1 MHCVFFAMKTAVT
14 LFFLKLKLGWV
25 GASPP
30 WCKLSGGVFCVL
42 FIQIDTHRVHKYI
55 RIVFTC
61 SGGGV
66 FFLGGK
72 TAANPTLLHWPHSVS
87 CISFFSSSTLG
98 DVDILASGTKET

>member
-1 MHCVFFAMKTAVT
+1 MHCVFFCYEDSSHSLLPEVEIGVGRCKPSLVQTEWGC
-14 LFFLKLKLGWV
+14 FL
-25 GASPP
+25 
-30 WCKLSGGVFCVL
+30 CV
-42 FIQIDTHRVHKYI
+42 IYSNRHTQGTQIYI

-61 SGGGV
+61 SGGV

-98 DVDILASGTKET
+98 DVDILASGTKEM